1 MFEIFNDSGLVQVD
15 STNSS
20 LVFVGR
26 FSMSIQAG
34 TSRLQ
39 TGIYANCAIAVGDTQ
54 GFFVAMSYDAATAE
68 IIIDATRETPGS
80 AQIQVLLFARNAQM
94 SEKSNYGL
102 RVYNQAGQI
111 CYNSEY
117 RPLSIFGEL
126 DFTVPLGF
134 MKADS
139 ELRSVNFGA
148 YLFQPMSSGVYTWSI
163 EMFADGSLWT
173 FIGKD
178 VWRVGGGMIE
188 RGFLLAERFPVP
200 YDKPSPNVRVLL
212 VDGSRY

>member
-26 FSMSIQAG
+26 FSMSIQVG

-117 RPLSIFGEL
+117 RPLTIFGEL
-126 DFTVPLGF
+126 YFTSALGLE
-134 MKADS
+134 KAHS
-139 ELRSVNFGA
+139 ELQSVAFGT
-148 YLFQPMSSGVYTWSI
+148 YLFQPMNSGVYTWRI
-163 EMFADGSLWT
+163 EMLADGSFWAY
-173 FIGKD
+173 IGKD
-178 VWRVGGGMIE
+178 AWRVGAGMIE
-188 RGFLLAERFPVP
+188 RGFLMVERIPVP